1 MRRTLLLLAVVLAG
15 AVSTASAQA
24 ELHVEIS
31 VDPATR
37 NPRPRLRN
45 LMNDQRWREAIDDAF
60 RISLNWQVDLY
71 RTRALWLPSRE
82 AQFEATIVVWREPLL
97 GQYQVTILLNGRV
110 VRELS
115 FTSVDAFTFF
125 LEQPLQITNMAP
137 RTEGEYY
144 YVATLK
150 VSALDNKQFAE
161 MQRFI
166 GPGNRSGG
174 GDPVGTYLLK
184 LVGVP
189 SRTYGGERSER
200 FSVP

>member
-24 ELHVEIS
+24 DLRVEIS

-82 AQFEATIVVWREPLL
+82 AQFEQRKLWDAMVAEAATKLKAQGVQFV
-97 GQYQVTILLNGRV
+97 QA
-110 VRELS
+110 
-115 FTSVDAFTFF
+115 DKKAFYEAT
-125 LEQPLQITNMAP
+125 QPIRDKYGSKYA
-137 RTEGEYY
+137 
-144 YVATLK
+144 A
-150 VSALDNKQFAE
+150 
-161 MQRFI
+161 
-166 GPGNRSGG
+166 
-174 GDPVGTYLLK
+174 LLK
-184 LVGVP
+184 
-189 SRTYGGERSER
+189 RIQETA
-200 FSVP
+200 